1 MCDVI
6 AGYEAAAPKLRKAYD
21 AVCSRTLLAPVQDLL
36 PASPARVLDVGAGSG
51 RDAVWFAQQGYLV
64 HAVDPVPALSCQN
77 RGHPCVTWIEDRLPH
92 LNAVT
97 GSFDC
102 IMVLGVWQHLSETQ
116 RQASLPR
123 LYALLAPRGIV
134 VLSLR
139 HGSGH
144 PDRPVFDIDL
154 DHLKSQADHHG
165 FECAHEQGTASA
177 QSKNRS
183 AGVRWTWIV
192 LKRRD

>member
-6 AGYEAAAPKLRKAYD
+6 AGYEAAAPKLREAYD
-21 AVCSRTLLAPVQDLL
+21 AVCSRTLLAPVQHLL
-36 PASPARVLDVGAGSG
+36 PASPARILDVGAGSG

-64 HAVDPVPALSCQN
+64 HAVDPVPALSRQN
-77 RGHPCVTWIEDRLPH
+77 REHPCVTWIEDRLPH

-97 GSFDC
+97 GPFDC
-102 IMVLGVWQHLSETQ
+102 IMVLGVWQHLSETR

-123 LYALLAPRGIV
+123 LHALLAPRGIV

-144 PDRPVFDIDL
+144 PDRPVFDIDSEQ
-154 DHLKSQADHHG
+154 LKSQADLQG
-165 FECAHEQGTASA
+165 FECVHEQGTTSV
-177 QSKNRS
+177 QPKNHA